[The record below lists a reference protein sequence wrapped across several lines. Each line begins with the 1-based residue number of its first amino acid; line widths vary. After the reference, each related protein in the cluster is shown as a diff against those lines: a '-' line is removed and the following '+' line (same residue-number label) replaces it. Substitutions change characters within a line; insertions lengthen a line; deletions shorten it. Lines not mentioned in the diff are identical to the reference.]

1 MDYVG
6 NQRSPLWD
14 DMEAM
19 EDENAQIG
27 QNLPGLEG
35 EIERIKQTLVEAQR
49 KTRMVELYKQA
60 DPEGTVSIETIMD
73 EGEIF

>member
-60 DPEGTVSIETIMD
+60 DPEGTVSIETKTD
-73 EGEIF
+73 EREIF